1 MTTFTRDQV
10 TELVEKATQL
20 FGGEDRRPFKNIV
33 NQTVEKRLPADK
45 DEFTIPEVFTL
56 VDMSNIPVSGEVKIG
71 QGESRE
77 EIKMSFADFVTRC
90 VAEEM
95 IAVETP
101 REEVVVALG
110 EEKLHPSGD
119 IGVSSFNAILTAAP
133 AAGRRRSRKTRR
145 RSKTA
150 KTAKTVCMK
159 KSVYLR
165 EHHHL
170 FKVLRNHTR
179 RALKAELRAQK
190 RELKERGLK
199 G

>member
-1 MTTFTRDQV
+1 MTRYDRKV
-10 TELVEKATQL
+10 VIALVDKATLL

-45 DEFTIPEVFTL
+45 DEFTIPEVFKL
-56 VDMSNIPVSGEVKIG
+56 VDMSNIPVSGEVEIG

-77 EIKMSFADFVTRC
+77 KIKMSFADFVTRC

-95 IAVETP
+95 IADETP
-101 REEVVVALG
+101 RNEVVGALG

-119 IGVSSFNAILTAAP
+119 IGVSSFDAILTAAP

-145 RSKTA
+145 RSKTT
-150 KTAKTVCMK
+150 TAKTVCMK

-170 FKVLRNHTR
+170 FRVLRNHTR
-179 RALKAELRAQK
+179 RALKAELRAQT
-190 RELKERGLK
+190 RELRERGLK

>member
-1 MTTFTRDQV
+1 MTRYDRKGV
-10 TELVEKATQL
+10 IALVEKATQL

-45 DEFTIPEVFTL
+45 DEFTIPEVFKL
-56 VDMSNIPVSGEVKIG
+56 VDMSDIPVSGEVEIG
-71 QGESRE
+71 QGQPRTY
-77 EIKMSFADFVTRC
+77 IKMSFADFVTRC

-145 RSKTA
+145 RSKTT
-150 KTAKTVCMK
+150 TAKTVCMK

-170 FKVLRNHTR
+170 FRVLRNHTR

-190 RELKERGLK
+190 RELRERGLK

>member
-1 MTTFTRDQV
+1 MTRYDRKEV

-20 FGGEDRRPFKNIV
+20 FGGEDRSPFKNIV
-33 NQTVEKRLPADK
+33 NQTVKERLPADK
-45 DEFTIPEVFTL
+45 DEFTIPEVFKL
-56 VDMSNIPVSGEVKIG
+56 VDMSDIPVSGEVEIG
-71 QGESRE
+71 QGQPRTH
-77 EIKMSFADFVTRC
+77 IKMSFADFVTRC

-101 REEVVVALG
+101 REEVEAALG

-119 IGVSSFNAILTAAP
+119 IGVSSFDAILTAAP

-145 RSKTA
+145 RSKTT
-150 KTAKTVCMK
+150 TAICMK

-170 FKVLRNHTR
+170 FKVLRKHTR